1 MNGFITE
8 SVSKIADGLGTAIKL
23 LAFVFLTSLAF
34 IPLKTY
40 LGVWGI
46 VGLLVILLIVSL
58 FYIFRSFN
66 HNFED
71 RQKAWCGMAA
81 GVILW
86 QVTRYLPEIPGWGW
100 VSKAGILYW
109 AATALLTL
117 LLWKKVLNVGG
128 QFTLLTFLL
137 NWIGGIYL
145 ATLDRAGGW
154 PQLMAQAYASVHYLG
169 IFGILVSIWWIVM
182 RSRNSLERK
191 YGGLALYFSVLFTF
205 LFF

>member
-8 SVSKIADGLGTAIKL
+8 SVSKIADGLGTALKL
-23 LAFVFLTSLAF
+23 LAFVLLTSLAF

-86 QVTRYLPEIPGWGW
+86 QV
-100 VSKAGILYW
+100 
-109 AATALLTL
+109 
-117 LLWKKVLNVGG
+117 
-128 QFTLLTFLL
+128 
-137 NWIGGIYL
+137 
-145 ATLDRAGGW
+145 
-154 PQLMAQAYASVHYLG
+154 
-169 IFGILVSIWWIVM
+169 
-182 RSRNSLERK
+182 
-191 YGGLALYFSVLFTF
+191 
-205 LFF
+205 

>member
-1 MNGFITE
+1 
-8 SVSKIADGLGTAIKL
+8 
-23 LAFVFLTSLAF
+23 
-34 IPLKTY
+34 
-40 LGVWGI
+40 
-46 VGLLVILLIVSL
+46 
-58 FYIFRSFN
+58 
-66 HNFED
+66 
-71 RQKAWCGMAA
+71 
-81 GVILW
+81 
-86 QVTRYLPEIPGWGW
+86 
-100 VSKAGILYW
+100 
-109 AATALLTL
+109 
-117 LLWKKVLNVGG
+117 LNVGG

-169 IFGILVSIWWIVM
+169 ILGILVSIWWIVM